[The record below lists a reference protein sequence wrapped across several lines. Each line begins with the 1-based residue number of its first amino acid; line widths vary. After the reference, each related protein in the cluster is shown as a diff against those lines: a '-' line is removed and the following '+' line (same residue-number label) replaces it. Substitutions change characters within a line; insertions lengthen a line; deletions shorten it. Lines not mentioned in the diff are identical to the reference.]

1 MENTSKLAREVWV
14 SEKSKFICQFVYVL
28 KNDQDLHE
36 VYITTRNTLSKKSR
50 EAKRV
55 SSENKRKQAKG

>member
-1 MENTSKLAREVWV
+1 MKRANLFR
-14 SEKSKFICQFVYVL
+14 QFVYVL